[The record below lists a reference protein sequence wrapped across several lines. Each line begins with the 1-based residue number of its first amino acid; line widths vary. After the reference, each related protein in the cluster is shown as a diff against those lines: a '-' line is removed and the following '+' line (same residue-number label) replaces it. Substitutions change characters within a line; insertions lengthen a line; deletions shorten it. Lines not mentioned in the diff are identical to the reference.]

1 MQQPS
6 LQNVRIRSTRDALH
20 VFYAV
25 ARNAIPLITR
35 RLDAEERRA
44 IVPGNVYVWEER
56 SANGEA
62 TGLGMERWS
71 VHFSSESSP
80 FSAQSIHV
88 VSLSFGYPFNFL
100 SRTDG
105 MGWGPSR
112 VRDDFLFYHQKECDM
127 NDDPSSASTP
137 WAQMIS
143 MYPSPRCR
151 ATSESERLIKQTYSV
166 RVSLPEDRPR
176 GIFRKWHLTAYFS
189 QQKLDRLNT
198 VDNIQGIGDILVPD
212 GWFRSA
218 RRDGK
223 SRREDDLPKSV
234 VAKRLSQTPMEGV
247 IPTSDPAQSSFY
259 QSKAQAPIY
268 TQFPT
273 SANSSQLELLE
284 APARKT
290 AYSLPSSAEH
300 PKYGSTAVHQTAYAA
315 PNLATGREHTLYRE
329 SHAAQTSS
337 NCPSPL
343 SSSSSMPATPSP
355 RLNPVHLSEQLVPLE
370 YLQNLSY
377 PRRDP
382 IDEQFLRRFST
393 HTLTWTAV
401 PLKVSPGHSPPH
413 SFSNR
418 MSLS

>member
-20 VFYAV
+20 IFYAV
-25 ARNAIPLITR
+25 ARNIIPLITR

-56 SANGEA
+56 SANSEA
-62 TGLGMERWS
+62 TGLGMERW
-71 VHFSSESSP
+71 
-80 FSAQSIHV
+80 
-88 VSLSFGYPFNFL
+88 
-100 SRTDG
+100 TDG

-127 NDDPSSASTP
+127 SDDPSSAATP

-143 MYPSPRCR
+143 MYPSPRSR

-166 RVSLPEDRPR
+166 RVSLPDDRPR

-198 VDNIQGIGDILVPD
+198 VDNIQAIGDIPVPD

-218 RRDGK
+218 RRDGGK

-234 VAKRLSQTPMEGV
+234 VAKRLSQAPMEGV
-247 IPTSDPAQSSFY
+247 MSTSEPVVQSPFY
-259 QSKAQAPIY
+259 QSQPSASIY

-273 SANSSQLELLE
+273 SANASQLELLE
-284 APARKT
+284 APGARKT

-300 PKYGSTAVHQTAYAA
+300 PQAHYSSTSIRQTTYSA
-315 PNLATGREHTLYRE
+315 PNLATGRGHSQYRE
-329 SHAAQTSS
+329 SFAGQTSS
-337 NCPSPL
+337 NCPSPP

-355 RLNPVHLSEQLVPLE
+355 RINPTHLSEQLVPLE
-370 YLQNLSY
+370 YLQSLSY

-382 IDEQFLRRFST
+382 IDEQFLQRFST
-393 HTLTWTAV
+393 QTLASTAV
-401 PLKVSPGHSPPH
+401 PLKGTTPAQSPSAGHSPSHP
-413 SFSNR
+413 FSSR
-418 MSLS
+418 MMFS

>member
-1 MQQPS
+1 
-6 LQNVRIRSTRDALH
+6 
-20 VFYAV
+20 
-25 ARNAIPLITR
+25 
-35 RLDAEERRA
+35 
-44 IVPGNVYVWEER
+44 
-56 SANGEA
+56 
-62 TGLGMERWS
+62 
-71 VHFSSESSP
+71 
-80 FSAQSIHV
+80 
-88 VSLSFGYPFNFL
+88 
-100 SRTDG
+100 
-105 MGWGPSR
+105 
-112 VRDDFLFYHQKECDM
+112 
-127 NDDPSSASTP
+127 
-137 WAQMIS
+137 

-247 IPTSDPAQSSFY
+247 MPTSDPAQSSFY
-259 QSKAQAPIY
+259 QPKAQAPIY

-300 PKYGSTAVHQTAYAA
+300 PKYGSIAVHQSAYTA
-315 PNLATGREHTLYRE
+315 PNSATGTLYRE

-355 RLNPVHLSEQLVPLE
+355 RLNPVHLSEKLVPLE

-377 PRRDP
+377 PRREP